1 MKAAIADKE
10 VKDFEKPDNIVS
22 AKICSDSGK
31 KATDKCKNTYTEIF
45 VEGTVPEDC
54 DGHTTLTI
62 CKETG
67 KIATEFC
74 PDTEE
79 KVYTEK
85 IDTEKA
91 GNWTTHSRSNTT
103 EPPTEVCNVHTKAE
117 EIDVPNV
124 VGKTQTE
131 AKKSLESAGFVV
143 KILQNEDSSKAKG
156 LVLKQ
161 SATKAA
167 KGATITI
174 TVNSY
179 SGGSTATNTT
189 TGGNSSSNTVT
200 NSVTGGN
207 TSNKNTVK
215 NETVKE
221 D

>member
-1 MKAAIADKE
+1 MAVAGKTGTTDSKNDRWFCGYTPYYAAACWYGYDQLQPVGTYGSNPAARIWFPVMKAAIADKE

-85 IDTEKA
+85 IDTA
-91 GNWTTHSRSNTT
+91 G
-103 EPPTEVCNVHTKAE
+103 V
-117 EIDVPNV
+117 
-124 VGKTQTE
+124 
-131 AKKSLESAGFVV
+131 
-143 KILQNEDSSKAKG
+143 
-156 LVLKQ
+156 
-161 SATKAA
+161 
-167 KGATITI
+167 
-174 TVNSY
+174 Y
-179 SGGSTATNTT
+179 STYL
-189 TGGNSSSNTVT
+189 
-200 NSVTGGN
+200 
-207 TSNKNTVK
+207 
-215 NETVKE
+215 
-221 D
+221 